1 MQLLPA
7 TPGARCSKLGH
18 LGTVPVHRT
27 NAHGQLSPLR
37 GSSYSQKVRCLSLQ
51 DKLVRLM
58 MCGRKAC
65 LGITPNYLV
74 PTPACD
80 CQLHTMHY
88 QYSSQGQLFVV
99 QVCKGRRLCPQIN
112 AIAALESPSGFAPA
126 PAKATNRSA
135 ELSDPPL
142 VCALVAQS

>member
-1 MQLLPA
+1 M
-7 TPGARCSKLGH
+7 
-18 LGTVPVHRT
+18 V
-27 NAHGQLSPLR
+27 
-37 GSSYSQKVRCLSLQ
+37 
-51 DKLVRLM
+51 
-58 MCGRKAC
+58 CGRKAC
-65 LGITPNYLV
+65 LGITPTYLV

-80 CQLHTMHY
+80 CQLHAMRY
-88 QYSSQGQLFVV
+88 QYISQEQLLFV

-142 VCALVAQS
+142 VRALAFLS